1 MKKQI
6 ILITFLVSLTFA
18 VYSQSSYTDIPQSKK
33 TIAFADEFST
43 NQNNWIISK
52 TPEYRGKIKGGY
64 YYWQSFVGG
73 GAPIK
78 TLIGISIDQEKDYE
92 IETYYKWA
100 KGETNSGN
108 FFWWGSQD
116 ATNRQCFGFSK
127 DPLTYRIFRQYL
139 GDRTEWVS
147 WTESYYI
154 NPADF
159 NKLTIRKVDDKIY
172 FFINE
177 KHVHTQD
184 YEAFIGNNFGFSVS
198 EKTTIAIDYLRVY
211 YLN

>member
-6 ILITFLVSLTFA
+6 ILIAFFLSLTIA
-18 VYSQSSYTDIPQSKK
+18 TYSQSAYSDITQSRK
-33 TIAFADEFST
+33 TLSFAEEFTT
-43 NQNNWIISK
+43 NQNNWIVSK
-52 TPEYRGKIKGGY
+52 TPDYCGKIKGGK

-73 GAPIK
+73 GAPVK
-78 TLIGISIDQEKDYE
+78 TLIGINMDQDRNFE
-92 IETYYKWA
+92 IETYIKWV
-100 KGETNSGN
+100 KGAANSGN
-108 FFWWGSQD
+108 FFWWGSKD

-147 WTESYYI
+147 WTESYDI
-154 NPADF
+154 KPTDF
-159 NKLTIRKVDDKIY
+159 NKLTIRKYGDKIY

-198 EKTTIAIDYLRVY
+198 EKTIIAIDYLRVF